1 MAQVSL
7 SNENWIEV
15 FSDEKFMKNLLDH
28 VSCFDIQRLRK
39 VSYQIRNCIDI
50 IKPDPQIQSI
60 TIKGMN
66 INQFD
71 LVINLKNESA
81 KIGYHDQQSIC
92 MISANGT
99 IKHVASSYIPA
110 LLSDF
115 NLLLENQKSV
125 LNELR
130 FEFLYESYFQVVR
143 RGHGR
148 YEEKIF
154 LKEISSDLLEEF
166 KMSLTSRCFPLRVEK
181 LYMEVQHE
189 EDVMK
194 VLPHLDANFL
204 KSIELRSLDNSTRS
218 VRLRLDQIATSK
230 QWKKAERLIADTLV
244 IVTPLQ
250 EINISHFTE
259 VDICVDEITSDDIS
273 YLKEK
278 LLNSNG
284 FKKFK
289 ISFLHTSPNDSI
301 DCVLGPSYFRQEDQ
315 ISDERKVWYYGTRN
329 PHFIIIVL
337 YYVSSSFTFF
347 FVDIDSIPKDA
358 VVQK

>member
-15 FSDEKFMKNLLDH
+15 VSVEKFMKILLDH

-71 LVINLKNESA
+71 LIINLKKESVE
-81 KIGYHDQQSIC
+81 IGYHDQQSIC

-99 IKHVASSYIPA
+99 RKHVASSYLSA

-115 NLLLENQKSV
+115 VLLLEHQKSV

-130 FEFLYESYFQVVR
+130 FEFLYEAYFQVEHC
-143 RGHGR
+143 GHGR
-148 YEEKIF
+148 YEEHNF
-154 LKEISSDLLEEF
+154 LKEISSEFFEEF
-166 KMSLTSRCFPLRVEK
+166 KRTSRCFPSRVEK

-189 EDVMK
+189 EDLMK
-194 VLPHLDANFL
+194 VLPHLDSNYL
-204 KSIELRSLDNSTRS
+204 KSIELRSLDNSNGS
-218 VRLRLDQIATSK
+218 VRLRVDQIVK
-230 QWKKAERLIADTLV
+230 LEQWKKAEHLIADTLV

-250 EINISHFTE
+250 EMNLAHFTE
-259 VDICVDEITSDDIS
+259 VDICVDEITSDDVA
-273 YLKEK
+273 YLKEV
-278 LLNSNG
+278 G
-284 FKKFK
+284 
-289 ISFLHTSPNDSI
+289 
-301 DCVLGPSYFRQEDQ
+301 V
-315 ISDERKVWYYGTRN
+315 
-329 PHFIIIVL
+329 
-337 YYVSSSFTFF
+337 
-347 FVDIDSIPKDA
+347 
-358 VVQK
+358 